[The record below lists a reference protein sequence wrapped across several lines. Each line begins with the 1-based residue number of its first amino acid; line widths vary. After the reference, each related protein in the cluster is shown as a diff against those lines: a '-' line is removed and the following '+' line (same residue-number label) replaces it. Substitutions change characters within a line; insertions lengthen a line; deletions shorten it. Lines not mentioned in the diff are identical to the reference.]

1 MRFDWD
7 PAKDARNRVNHGI
20 GFETAQLVFDDP
32 HAISAL
38 DRVVE
43 GEDRWQTIGV
53 AEGRLLLVVHTDLTY
68 QDEEITR
75 IISARRPN
83 AYERR
88 RYAEAH

>member
-1 MRFDWD
+1 MRFEWD
-7 PAKDARNRVNHGI
+7 PAKGARNRVKHGI

-75 IISARRPN
+75 IISARRAN

>member
-1 MRFDWD
+1 MRFEWD
-7 PAKDARNRVNHGI
+7 PAKGARNRVKHGV

-43 GEDRWQTIGV
+43 GEDRWQMIGV

-75 IISARRPN
+75 IISARRAN